1 MIRIVYLVLFLLI
14 SCGSDPL
21 EKEINTALQEK
32 DFLKTAALCAGYKGE
47 RFKESCLEAKTIAEE
62 EIVDIIRN
70 KQDSPFMKII
80 INPEKDQKIRE
91 LLKKDIYLGIKYR
104 TIWNEVSEKR

>member
-1 MIRIVYLVLFLLI
+1 MKRIGYFVLFILI

-21 EKEINTALQEK
+21 EKEINAALKEK
-32 DFLKTAALCAGYKGE
+32 DFLSAAALCAGYKGE
-47 RFKESCLEAKTIAEE
+47 RFKDSCLEAKTIAEV

-80 INPEKDQKIRE
+80 VNPEKDQKIRE

>member
-1 MIRIVYLVLFLLI
+1 MKQIVFLVLFYLI
-14 SCGSDPL
+14 ACGSDPL
-21 EKEINTALQEK
+21 EKEINSALKEK
-32 DFLKTAALCAGYKGE
+32 DFLNASALCAGYKGD
-47 RFKESCLEAKTIAEE
+47 RFKESCLEAKTIAEG

-80 INPEKDQKIRE
+80 VNPEKDQKIRE
-91 LLKKDIYLGIKYR
+91 LLKKDIYLGVKYR

>member
-1 MIRIVYLVLFLLI
+1 MIRIVYLVLLLLI
-14 SCGSDPL
+14 TCGSDPL
-21 EKEINTALQEK
+21 EKEINTALKEK
-32 DFLKTAALCAGYKGE
+32 DFLKSATLCAGYKGE

-80 INPEKDQKIRE
+80 VNPEKDQKIRE

>member
-47 RFKESCLEAKTIAEE
+47 RFKESCLEAKTNAEE

>member
-1 MIRIVYLVLFLLI
+1 MKRIGYFVLFILI

-21 EKEINTALQEK
+21 EKEINNALKEK
-32 DFLKTAALCAGYKGE
+32 DFLNAAALCAGYKGE
-47 RFKESCLEAKTIAEE
+47 RFKDSCLEAKTIAEV

-80 INPEKDQKIRE
+80 VNPEKDQKIRE

>member
-1 MIRIVYLVLFLLI
+1 MIRIVYFVLFILI

-21 EKEINTALQEK
+21 EKEINTALREK
-32 DFLKTAALCAGYKGE
+32 DFLNAAALCTGYKGE
-47 RFKESCLEAKTIAEE
+47 KFKESCLEAKTIAEV

-80 INPEKDQKIRE
+80 VNPEKDQKIRE
-91 LLKKDIYLGIKYR
+91 LIKKDIYLGIKYR

>member
-1 MIRIVYLVLFLLI
+1 MIRIGYFVLFILI
-14 SCGSDPL
+14 SCGSEPL
-21 EKEINTALQEK
+21 EKEINAALKEN
-32 DFLKTAALCAGYKGE
+32 DFLNAAALCAGYKGE
-47 RFKESCLEAKTIAEE
+47 RFKDSCMEAKIIAEG

-80 INPEKDQKIRE
+80 VNPEKDQKIRE